1 MEITFCYLNVFNVSI
16 VDNYVNNNSLVGM
29 QISASPDNNI
39 TDNYINGSVYGF
51 LMNGSNFN
59 LVSENII
66 SNHTYGLYVS
76 WSDNNSFTR
85 NQICNNSQFGCIID
99 FGADNNTVS
108 GNDIYNNTYLGIHM
122 YGYNNSVNRNNFID
136 NYLSGISKSQAQ
148 DNGSDNVFIFNYWN
162 DWTSPDSDDN
172 GYVDNPYMI
181 NGNPG
186 NLDSYPL
193 RYSFK
198 GYIPHLP
205 ISITNIIDFSTTYNF
220 PGSGTINN
228 PYLIE
233 GYNFTDG
240 TTDLVYIWSTDAFFI
255 IRNCL
260 MNGVIGTNYGIIL
273 EDVEN
278 GLMYENTIHSTTY
291 GIRVGSSSKNNTLT
305 NNHIYNNTFGGII
318 LAGTTNNT
326 VYKNTI
332 DNSTVYSVRVLGSDV
347 NTILY
352 NNIRNSST
360 GVYLE
365 GSSTNNSVSSN
376 IIHDTSRAIFVTQSS
391 DYTNITNNTVY
402 DNDYGIWIQNLAANN
417 NVTANNISD
426 NIYYGIY
433 LSYDS
438 ENNTISYNL
447 VSNNND
453 YGIFLGSNVN
463 DSIIKWNEFIGNNQG
478 NTQGNDMGLNN
489 IFNYNYWDDWT
500 SPDTTPIDGF
510 VDTPYNIDGG
520 SNTDPYPL
528 VYPFLSNEP
537 IYIDENADF
546 ATLGFPGDG
555 TSSNPY
561 LIEGYTIVNSTT
573 YSIYIHNTNAHFII
587 RNNLLDCVTGSK
599 DGILLSN
606 VTNGVIENNLIRNG
620 RNGILFYSYSDNNTV
635 TINAIYNNTLSGIQ
649 LTSANNN
656 TILRNTIN
664 GYNYTYYG
672 IFLNFSNS
680 LNTITNNTIYN
691 NSEQGINML
700 GSTNN
705 TVISN
710 TIYNNTLNGI
720 YLDFITHN
728 STIESNIIYNNTNK
742 GLILFSADDNT
753 IAWNTFITNPSGGP
767 GFSQAE
773 DGGSSN
779 TFKFNYWDHWIN
791 PDADGNGI
799 VDNSYS
805 INGSAGNSDP
815 FPLKYPYVH
824 APIRIDEKS
833 DFKQFGFTGEG
844 TQGNPYLIENIFF
857 MRNSSILIEIY
868 NTTAYFI
875 VRNCNLS
882 GIDGNFH
889 GIYFKNVTHGTIESC
904 TIRNINSGIF
914 LEINITNS
922 IIKNNIIRNC
932 AQGIRLDN

>member
-1 MEITFCYLNVFNVSI
+1 MNHISIKNDSAFGPSGYNFPGTGTLEDPYMITGFNITDSSEILIEVDSTSVNYIIRDNYLNGINGNYPVTRFYNTTNGTIEGNIIINGYKGIFCYLNVFNVSI

-85 NQICNNSQFGCIID
+85 NQICNNSQFGCILD

-136 NYLSGISKSQAQ
+136 NYQSGISKSQAQ
-148 DNGSDNVFIFNYWN
+148 DNGSDNVFILNYWH

-181 NGNPG
+181 NGTPG

-347 NTILY
+347 NTILC

-360 GVYLE
+360 
-365 GSSTNNSVSSN
+365 
-376 IIHDTSRAIFVTQSS
+376 
-391 DYTNITNNTVY
+391 
-402 DNDYGIWIQNLAANN
+402 
-417 NVTANNISD
+417 
-426 NIYYGIY
+426 
-433 LSYDS
+433 
-438 ENNTISYNL
+438 
-447 VSNNND
+447 
-453 YGIFLGSNVN
+453 
-463 DSIIKWNEFIGNNQG
+463 
-478 NTQGNDMGLNN
+478 
-489 IFNYNYWDDWT
+489 
-500 SPDTTPIDGF
+500 
-510 VDTPYNIDGG
+510 
-520 SNTDPYPL
+520 
-528 VYPFLSNEP
+528 
-537 IYIDENADF
+537 
-546 ATLGFPGDG
+546 
-555 TSSNPY
+555 
-561 LIEGYTIVNSTT
+561 
-573 YSIYIHNTNAHFII
+573 
-587 RNNLLDCVTGSK
+587 
-599 DGILLSN
+599 
-606 VTNGVIENNLIRNG
+606 
-620 RNGILFYSYSDNNTV
+620 
-635 TINAIYNNTLSGIQ
+635 
-649 LTSANNN
+649 
-656 TILRNTIN
+656 
-664 GYNYTYYG
+664 
-672 IFLNFSNS
+672 
-680 LNTITNNTIYN
+680 
-691 NSEQGINML
+691 
-700 GSTNN
+700 
-705 TVISN
+705 
-710 TIYNNTLNGI
+710 
-720 YLDFITHN
+720 
-728 STIESNIIYNNTNK
+728 
-742 GLILFSADDNT
+742 
-753 IAWNTFITNPSGGP
+753 
-767 GFSQAE
+767 
-773 DGGSSN
+773 
-779 TFKFNYWDHWIN
+779 
-791 PDADGNGI
+791 
-799 VDNSYS
+799 
-805 INGSAGNSDP
+805 
-815 FPLKYPYVH
+815 
-824 APIRIDEKS
+824 
-833 DFKQFGFTGEG
+833 
-844 TQGNPYLIENIFF
+844 
-857 MRNSSILIEIY
+857 
-868 NTTAYFI
+868 
-875 VRNCNLS
+875 
-882 GIDGNFH
+882 
-889 GIYFKNVTHGTIESC
+889 
-904 TIRNINSGIF
+904 
-914 LEINITNS
+914 
-922 IIKNNIIRNC
+922 
-932 AQGIRLDN
+932 